1 MIYEENEKMNV
12 TGMDYDYF
20 SGNGHKGKCPPDSKK
35 WIRIKEATIR
45 YGVSR
50 PTIDKW
56 CKDTPFK
63 LKIGGVAL
71 IDSEALDSYVESFRL
86 PGRVGY

>member
-1 MIYEENEKMNV
+1 MNV
-12 TGMDYDYF
+12 TQSDYDYF
-20 SGNGHKGKCPPDSKK
+20 GGKRSSEKKRLPETKK

-56 CKDTPFK
+56 CKDTPYK

-71 IDSEALDSYVESFRL
+71 IDSEALDAYVESFRL

>member
-1 MIYEENEKMNV
+1 MNV
-12 TGMDYDYF
+12 VSSDYDFF
-20 SGNGHKGKCPPDSKK
+20 SGKTKTVNKRPPETKK
-35 WIRIKEATIR
+35 WIRIKEATLR

-56 CKDTPFK
+56 CKDTPYK

-71 IDSEALDSYVESFRL
+71 IDSEALDAYVESFRL

>member
-1 MIYEENEKMNV
+1 MNV
-12 TGMDYDYF
+12 VSSDYVLF
-20 SGNGHKGKCPPDSKK
+20 AGKTKTVNKRPPETKK
-35 WIRIKEATIR
+35 WIRIKEATLR

-56 CKDTPFK
+56 CKDTPYK

-71 IDSEALDSYVESFRL
+71 IDSEALDAYVESFRL

>member
-1 MIYEENEKMNV
+1 MNV
-12 TGMDYDYF
+12 VSSDYDLF
-20 SGNGHKGKCPPDSKK
+20 AGKTKTVNNRPPETKK
-35 WIRIKEATIR
+35 WIRIKEATLR

-56 CKDTPFK
+56 CKDTPYK

-71 IDSEALDSYVESFRL
+71 IDSEALDAYVESFRL